1 MCIIISGLIM
11 YFKYGIKNSTLE
23 VRDDTAVELTVAGS
37 PSADS
42 LRGVKTTS
50 LSTHR

>member
-1 MCIIISGLIM
+1 M

-23 VRDDTAVELTVAGS
+23 VKEDPAVELTFAAGS
-37 PSADS
+37 PSAES
-42 LRGVKTTS
+42 ITGMKTTS